1 MLTPALLALDSHRAF
16 ADRLPSLAQEAQ
28 RKAMANLPATAYT
41 TPTAS
46 PASQRSMRSAGTAG
60 KPSPESAAEMGAPP
74 TPKRRQPSSR
84 QPPARGDPPS
94 RGAKQQA
101 ATGAQPPPSNS
112 SMPPPPPRA
121 PSNAWKSGQGWI
133 GRKQQAAARDVTAS
147 SAGAA
152 DDRMDISFPLLAP
165 RPANLL
171 IAANA
176 AASSLAYSSPRT
188 DPQLRRE
195 PAVTRAAQ
203 AEGRGDVKA
212 APPSLQERLDALA
225 PHGRVQRREWLS
237 EHQKHELKMALQR
250 ERRAQAK
257 RLQAACGVLMLEL
270 GRYDLPLV
278 QLQLAEFAAE
288 PSNLAV
294 AASMRWRFLDLFG
307 QCCHTKH
314 TDSIEF
320 VLELPVL
327 AAVLKRFKPARD
339 LLHVRLVAAKQ
350 ILAESFTGA
359 HRMGRVNPSSYKTLT
374 EMRIKLFAEQ
384 RRDGATAKDLV
395 GSGSF
400 MPKLSSRAGTCRR
413 SLWQTRHHRL
423 LCRKIM

>member
-1 MLTPALLALDSHRAF
+1 MPRSSRSVLTPALLALDSHRAF

-152 DDRMDISFPLLAP
+152 DDRMDISFPLLRLVQP
-165 RPANLL
+165 T
-171 IAANA
+171 
-176 AASSLAYSSPRT
+176 SSSP
-188 DPQLRRE
+188 PMQ
-195 PAVTRAAQ
+195 Q
-203 AEGRGDVKA
+203 
-212 APPSLQERLDALA
+212 
-225 PHGRVQRREWLS
+225 
-237 EHQKHELKMALQR
+237 
-250 ERRAQAK
+250 
-257 RLQAACGVLMLEL
+257 
-270 GRYDLPLV
+270 LPL
-278 QLQLAEFAAE
+278 
-288 PSNLAV
+288 
-294 AASMRWRFLDLFG
+294 
-307 QCCHTKH
+307 
-314 TDSIEF
+314 
-320 VLELPVL
+320 LP
-327 AAVLKRFKPARD
+327 
-339 LLHVRLVAAKQ
+339 
-350 ILAESFTGA
+350 
-359 HRMGRVNPSSYKTLT
+359 
-374 EMRIKLFAEQ
+374 
-384 RRDGATAKDLV
+384 
-395 GSGSF
+395 
-400 MPKLSSRAGTCRR
+400 
-413 SLWQTRHHRL
+413 TRHRGPIRS
-423 LCRKIM
+423 CAGSQP